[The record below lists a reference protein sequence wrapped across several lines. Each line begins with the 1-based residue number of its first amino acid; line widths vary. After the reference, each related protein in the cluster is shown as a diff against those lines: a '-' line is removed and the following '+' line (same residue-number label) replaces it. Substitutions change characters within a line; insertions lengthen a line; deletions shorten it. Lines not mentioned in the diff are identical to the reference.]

1 MEILYIYTTE
11 WMPCVCACVGVCLF
25 VCTLKLIKAYQDPI
39 PDSVS
44 VLLINFLPKIESES
58 ATTFVATT
66 TTIPLLRCKTAVRII
81 IIIMAAAEVN

>member
-1 MEILYIYTTE
+1 MYTTE

-25 VCTLKLIKAYQDPI
+25 VCTLLKLIKACRDPI

-44 VLLINFLPKIESES
+44 VPLNFLPKIESES

-81 IIIMAAAEVN
+81 IIIILAAEVN